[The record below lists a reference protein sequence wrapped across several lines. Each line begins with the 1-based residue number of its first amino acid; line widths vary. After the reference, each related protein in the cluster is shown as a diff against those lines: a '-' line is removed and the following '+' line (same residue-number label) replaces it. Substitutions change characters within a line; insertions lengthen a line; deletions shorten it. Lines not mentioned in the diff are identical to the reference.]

1 MFLHVNELLSDLSL
15 KQIISGQYVSTN
27 HTAST
32 YIEVEVIGIPVD
44 CVKHKT
50 KVVSRNALNPIWND
64 LFSFQVSQQ
73 LQIQLLQNLHNS
85 WCNEVM
91 QIYSIWCLVYQIF
104 SGHVSWS
111 GLHPFCR
118 RRCQH

>member
-1 MFLHVNELLSDLSL
+1 MSLHINELFSDLPL
-15 KQIISGQYVSTN
+15 QQIISGQYVSTN

-73 LQIQLLQNLHNS
+73 LQIQLLQSLHNS

-91 QIYSIWCLVYQIF
+91 
-104 SGHVSWS
+104 
-111 GLHPFCR
+111 
-118 RRCQH
+118 

>member
-73 LQIQLLQNLHNS
+73 LQIQSLQSLHN
-85 WCNEVM
+85 WWYDEVM
-91 QIYSIWCLVYQIF
+91 
-104 SGHVSWS
+104 
-111 GLHPFCR
+111 
-118 RRCQH
+118 

>member
-1 MFLHVNELLSDLSL
+1 MFLCEILIAFSL
-15 KQIISGQYVSTN
+15 FQIISGQYVSTN

-64 LFSFQVSQQ
+64 LFSFQVSK
-73 LQIQLLQNLHNS
+73 LLWVSKKLFIDS
-85 WCNEVM
+85 
-91 QIYSIWCLVYQIF
+91 YQYLLL
-104 SGHVSWS
+104 GV
-111 GLHPFCR
+111 
-118 RRCQH
+118 

>member
-73 LQIQLLQNLHNS
+73 LQNSITAKATQLMM
-85 WCNEVM
+85 W
-91 QIYSIWCLVYQIF
+91 
-104 SGHVSWS
+104 WS
-111 GLHPFCR
+111 DVIL
-118 RRCQH
+118 